1 MKSFSVLALTAV
13 LAVPCFAN
21 ASVSS
26 SSSPTLPYPRA
37 GKSAVALSPTL
48 PYPRAG
54 KSAVALSPTLPY
66 PRAGKSA

>member
-21 ASVSS
+21 ASV

-54 KSAVALSPTLPY
+54 KSA
-66 PRAGKSA
+66 